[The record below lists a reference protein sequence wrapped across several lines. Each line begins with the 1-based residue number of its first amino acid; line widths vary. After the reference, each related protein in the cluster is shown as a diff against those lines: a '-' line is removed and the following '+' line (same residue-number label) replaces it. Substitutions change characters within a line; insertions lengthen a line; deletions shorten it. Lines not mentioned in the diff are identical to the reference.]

1 RTVRRGTRTR
11 PGSAPPASGEGR
23 GERSPRTAPALR
35 SRDLP
40 RTCRRVRSSTPLS
53 TCAPRPRATRL
64 SPRWRAGS
72 ARRRARADRPRR
84 RAEHIR
90 QRARIPDPACHLDR
104 CPRERILPLRI
115 AYKSPQ
121 TSKSAH
127 HPGPQGA
134 VAALEGGEGPFE
146 EGNAAA
152 YHIVETHV
160 RT

>member
-1 RTVRRGTRTR
+1 
-11 PGSAPPASGEGR
+11 
-23 GERSPRTAPALR
+23 
-35 SRDLP
+35 
-40 RTCRRVRSSTPLS
+40 
-53 TCAPRPRATRL
+53 
-64 SPRWRAGS
+64 
-72 ARRRARADRPRR
+72 
-84 RAEHIR
+84 
-90 QRARIPDPACHLDR
+90 
-104 CPRERILPLRI
+104 RI

-160 RT
+160 RTCENERGAREEIRIAETLGERCGLLQRRLQILEPACPARSATLHKQLGSRPIVRRLPQLERLQRAFVEDGGFGVGELLVCAVASEGGIGDRLVNVGTRQAFQEVMR